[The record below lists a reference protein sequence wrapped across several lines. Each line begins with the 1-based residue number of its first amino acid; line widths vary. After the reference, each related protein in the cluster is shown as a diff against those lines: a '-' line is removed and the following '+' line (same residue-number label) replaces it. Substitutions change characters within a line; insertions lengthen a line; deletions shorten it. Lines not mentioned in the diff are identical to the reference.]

1 MALLAS
7 LSFSECTVHTP
18 PTPSIL
24 ELPEWEGASPALPTN
39 RLGLSP
45 VRGKLPEGLMQKKMM
60 KGQFLES
67 FSALIIMDKHVT
79 KYFFIFEMGAGIHFG
94 IQSCDFYHLEQ
105 WFSTEGDS
113 ASFKHPRKLDNMRRH
128 V

>member
-7 LSFSECTVHTP
+7 LSFSEGTVHTP
-18 PTPSIL
+18 STSSIL
-24 ELPEWEGASPALPTN
+24 ELSEWEGASPALPTN
-39 RLGLSP
+39 RLALSP
-45 VRGKLPEGLMQKKMM
+45 VRGKLPEKNDERAE
-60 KGQFLES
+60 FLES
-67 FSALIIMDKHVT
+67 FSALIIMDRHVT
-79 KYFFIFEMGAGIHFG
+79 KYFFIFEMGTGIHVG

-113 ASFKHPRKLDNMRRH
+113 APFKHPRKLDNMRRH